1 MKKTL
6 VCLLSVISFF
16 SYSQTTITGRIID
29 KSNAQPLIGANISE
43 ENTTNGVVSDNDGK
57 FSIQVKDEKSN
68 LLISYVGYQSK
79 KISVKNQTELSIQLD
94 VNNAINDELVISASR
109 FQETIAKSPA
119 NIYKLTAK
127 ELQNTPS
134 GDYYE
139 GLKKLPNVD
148 IVNNSFGLKIF
159 NSRGFNTTSP
169 FRVTQLT
176 DGVDNMSP
184 VLTFS
189 PGTLFSVTD
198 IDIDN
203 LELISG
209 PASALYG
216 PNALQGVISIK
227 TKDAFVHEGLS
238 LQIKVGSNKFA
249 EGQARYAQAYGKK
262 KKVALKIVGS
272 YFRADDWKAN
282 DPVLNNYRKIPYAP
296 QRISVLAQSLGND
309 NTLTAPERQEYTDFN
324 NYVANNPN
332 ANPGNIAFTLPGYD
346 EKYIVKNQSY
356 SAKAYTSLDYKISE
370 KFKLSYFY
378 KFNIGT
384 AVYQGNNR
392 AYLDNFRFNQH
403 KLELTGKDFFVRTY
417 VSQEDLANSY
427 DLVLTGINLGIAG
440 LPTVNKN
447 FLDAYLDSVKILS
460 NNYVNAITNAQVTQL
475 KASSTTAA
483 QSGWLQPGTDAFN
496 TAFEKTTTSGNRPTG
511 SKYTSRSLI
520 YHLEGQYNYT
530 FKILDI
536 NTGASFRRIIPRTR
550 GEIFSDTI
558 MPNGKYKNLSYN
570 EYGGFVQL
578 TTRLLKD
585 DLKLLASLRID
596 KSQNFKVQFSP
607 RVGIVYNKSNHAVRA
622 SFQTAFRSP
631 TLNDQYFYLNTG
643 GFILKGNLSGYLNL
657 FTTNSVTAYNASPIK
672 DSSLLK
678 TFVAKPIKPENLN
691 TVEIGYR
698 LTALKGFTSEF
709 TMYYNRYSNF
719 IGSINVIEPK
729 SGNVNDSTGLNDV
742 KTRNYNSYRIWVNSD
757 NKVNTLGVGVSL
769 SYTIK
774 NITSYINYTYNK
786 FFDENKEDD
795 LIPGFNTP
803 PHKFN
808 IGISANKVWK
818 GLGFGANFH
827 WQDKFY
833 WESPFS
839 NGDVSKIHS
848 LDLEVHY
855 EIEKI
860 MSILRVGGS
869 NIYNNKVKYA
879 AGAAEIGAFVYGS
892 WTFDL
897 DFKKRKIDHKIK

>member
-6 VCLLSVISFF
+6 VCILTTFSFLSF
-16 SYSQTTITGRIID
+16 SQKTITGRITD
-29 KSNAQPLIGANISE
+29 KSNAQPLTGANISE
-43 ENTTNGVVSDNDGK
+43 ENTINNVISDNDGN

-79 KISVKNQTELSIQLD
+79 KISVKNQIGLSIQLD
-94 VNNAINDELVISASR
+94 ADNIVNDGVVISASR

-119 NIYKLTAK
+119 NIYKLTSK

-169 FRVTQLT
+169 FRVTQIT

-189 PGTLFSVTD
+189 PGTLFSVAD

-238 LQIKVGSNKFA
+238 LQIKAGSNKFV
-249 EGQARYAQAYGKK
+249 EGQARYAQALGKK

-282 DPVLNNYRKIPYAP
+282 DPMLNNYRKIIYAP
-296 QRISVLAQSLGND
+296 QRIGTLAQTLAND
-309 NTLTAPERQEYTDFN
+309 NTLSASERQEYTDFN
-324 NYVANNPN
+324 NYVVGNPN
-332 ANPGNIAFTLPGYD
+332 ANPGNITFVLPGYD
-346 EKYIVKNQSY
+346 EKYIAKNQSY
-356 SAKAYTSLDYKISE
+356 SAKAYASLDYKITD
-370 KFKLSYFY
+370 KIKLSYFY

-384 AVYQGNNR
+384 AIYQGNNR

-440 LPTVNKN
+440 LPEVNKT
-447 FLDAYLDSVKILS
+447 FLNAYLDSVKILS
-460 NNYVNAITNAQVTQL
+460 GNYTTAITNAQVAQL
-475 KASSTTAA
+475 KASSVAAA
-483 QSGWLQPGTDAFN
+483 QGSWLQPGTDAFN
-496 TAFEKTTTSGNRPTG
+496 AAFQKITTSGNRPTG
-511 SKYTSRSLI
+511 SIYTSRSLI

-530 FKILDI
+530 YKILDI
-536 NTGASFRRIIPRTR
+536 NAGASYRRIIPKTK
-550 GEIFSDTI
+550 GQIFSDTL
-558 MPNGKYKNLSYN
+558 MSNGKYKNLSYN

-596 KSQNFKVQFSP
+596 KCHNFKVQFSP

-643 GFILKGNLSGYLNL
+643 GFILKGNLSGYTNL
-657 FTTNSVTAYNASPIK
+657 YTTNSVNAYNASPAK

-678 TFVAKPIKPENLN
+678 TFIAKPIKPENLN

-698 LTALKGFTSEF
+698 LTDFKRFSAEF

-729 SGNVNDSTGLNDV
+729 SGNVYDSTGLKDV
-742 KTRNYNSYRIWVNSD
+742 KTRNYSSYRIWVNSD

-774 NITSYINYTYNK
+774 NITSYVNYTYNK
-786 FFDENKEDD
+786 FFDENSTDD

-803 PHKFN
+803 PNKLN
-808 IGISANKVWK
+808 IGITANKVWK

-833 WESPFS
+833 WESPFA
-839 NGDVSKIHS
+839 NGDVSRIHS

-869 NIYNNKVKYA
+869 NIYNNKAKYA

-897 DFKKRKIDHKIK
+897 NFNGKILKNKN